1 MDLVVRLIQDKE
13 VEGSISGTV
22 IYLPVLKQNPLDCP
36 LDCKEIQPVK
46 FDPGLIKPV
55 NPGNLLERMVLKLKL

>member
-1 MDLVVRLIQDKE
+1 MVRLIQDKE

-22 IYLPVLKQNPLDCP
+22 IHLPVLKQNPLDCP
-36 LDCKEIQPVK
+36 LDCKEIQLVK

-55 NPGNLLERMVLKLKL
+55 NPGYLLEGMVLKLKL